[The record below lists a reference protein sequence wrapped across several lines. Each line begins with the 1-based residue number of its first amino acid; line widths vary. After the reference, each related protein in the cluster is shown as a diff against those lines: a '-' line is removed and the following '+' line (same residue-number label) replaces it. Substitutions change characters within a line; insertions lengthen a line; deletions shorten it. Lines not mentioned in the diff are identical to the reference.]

1 MRILQYRSFTA
12 FLLLLLARTVSV
24 AQISSV
30 NYYRTLD
37 AIFDITAGPDGAMW
51 FISCVPD
58 SCDPFSIGR
67 MTLDG
72 AFVEYPTP
80 NMLLVAITAAPDS
93 QLWFA
98 DSLTNSIGRFCTSTT
113 SPTCPSGVR
122 HGVSHNDAR

>member
-51 FISCVPD
+51 FTVV
-58 SCDPFSIGR
+58 FQ
-67 MTLDG
+67 TV
-72 AFVEYPTP
+72 ATP
-80 NMLLVAITAAPDS
+80 
-93 QLWFA
+93 
-98 DSLTNSIGRFCTSTT
+98 SLSD
-113 SPTCPSGVR
+113 V
-122 HGVSHNDAR
+122 